1 MSNQKRKVTMP
12 AGIRNKMMAAVSM
25 LLVSSIMMVS
35 STYAWFTLSTAP
47 EVKNISTTVAGNG
60 SLEIALMPESGLLK
74 DIKSGFSSTANGGTV
89 AVQEANKTWGNVI
102 TMTDKEGNDIY
113 GLKNVTLNPAS
124 LNYKITGT
132 SADSE
137 TGTST
142 TSYDYTK
149 LENNSKPLALP
160 VFGYDGR
167 VEKLDA
173 ENTAILAYNET
184 SKKFD
189 GTGYGVRAIGEMAA
203 DGSEIDS
210 AYAYAIDLAFRLNT
224 ATKSTEGT
232 ATAGKLLLQTK
243 GIQRIYNGETP
254 SSNAET
260 LGNGSYMSF
269 NAQGNSFDMTTLMQ
283 SIRVTF
289 IKDYGLST
297 AGSTGGT
304 GAAVEPVILGTARL
318 DTDSQ
323 EKGATE
329 IKVPLY
335 MTSTASDGTVTLLK
349 EENAGVILESMQ
361 KNAAT
366 QVTAVVWLDGN
377 LIKNSS
383 VAASK
388 INNAL
393 MQSTLNLQFSTDA
406 ALVPAQNNALIEGNA
421 Q

>member
-25 LLVSSIMMVS
+25 LLVSSVMMVS

-124 LNYKITGT
+124 LNYKKTGT
-132 SADSE
+132 TADSE

-173 ENTAILAYNET
+173 ENTAILAYSET

-203 DGSEIDS
+203 DGSAIGS

-232 ATAGKLLLQTK
+232 VSAGKLLLQTA
-243 GIQRIYNGETP
+243 GIQRIYNGENA

-260 LGNGSYMSF
+260 LGNGSYMGF
-269 NAQGNSFDMTTLMQ
+269 NAQGNSFDMTTLME

-297 AGSTGGT
+297 AGSAEGT
-304 GAAVEPVILGTARL
+304 AVEPVILGTARL
-318 DTDSQ
+318 DVASQ

-335 MTSTASDGTVTLLK
+335 MTSTTSEGNVTLLK

-366 QVTAVVWLDGN
+366 QITAVVWLDGN